1 MAWKV
6 LKGMLKKKGKIFRL
20 KPIVIIACFDYFLR
34 KVVGFAELFLPT
46 GHLAGNFP
54 LWRICNYATVGVM
67 G

>member
-1 MAWKV
+1 MGQASV
-6 LKGMLKKKGKIFRL
+6 NGSAEKKEKIFRL

-34 KVVGFAELFLPT
+34 KVVGFAELFLPA

-54 LWRICNYATVGVM
+54 LWRICNHATVGVM